1 MKKKDERDVNAQAEA
16 VFELWR
22 SYQRAPERCSF
33 TDTRKKLLYARL
45 RSQTGETLCALMRY
59 AFESE
64 TPEARFWRGG
74 NAEQREYL
82 DLENLLRV
90 KTLDDRVERALAWMA
105 GEDPHDPE
113 GPQDD
118 TDTDDDGDPEYDA
131 RLDRTPVRSPPPVH
145 GHSLRRPRGEAPA
158 APAPAPAPP
167 PAPPPA
173 RPPELQPVRGHSLR
187 RPSRS

>member
-22 SYQRAPERCSF
+22 SYQRSPDRCSL

-59 AFESE
+59 AFESD

-90 KTLDDRVERALAWMA
+90 KTLDDRVERALAWVD
-105 GEDPHDPE
+105 GEDPHDPD
-113 GPQDD
+113 GPKDD
-118 TDTDDDGDPEYDA
+118 DDDGDEPECDA
-131 RLDRTPVRSPPPVH
+131 RLDPGFPARVEPPPVY
-145 GHSLRRPRGEAPA
+145 GHSLRRVRG
-158 APAPAPAPP
+158 APAPEAQASP
-167 PAPPPA
+167 PPPA
-173 RPPELQPVRGHSLR
+173 RSEPQPFRGHSLR
-187 RPSRS
+187 RPPRS